1 MKDIKRRQFV
11 TSAGALASFAALPA
25 SARSPSSLPSASA
38 KSSSMKNSML
48 PPILHMVYFWLN
60 NPGSNEDRA
69 KLIAGL
75 ESLKSIPQ
83 IHSLHIG
90 VPANTLK
97 RDVIDNSFDVSE
109 LMFFESIEAQ
119 NEYQSHP
126 IHKEFVEQCSGLWC
140 KVIVRDSVSV

>member
-1 MKDIKRRQFV
+1 MTDIKRRQFV
-11 TSAGALASFAALPA
+11 TSAGALASFAVLPA
-25 SARSPSSLPSASA
+25 SASSPSSLPSASA

-75 ESLKSIPQ
+75 ESLKAIPQ
-83 IHSLHIG
+83 IHSLH
-90 VPANTLK
+90 
-97 RDVIDNSFDVSE
+97 IDNSFDVSE

-126 IHKEFVEQCSGLWC
+126 IHKQFVEQCSDLWR

>member
-1 MKDIKRRQFV
+1 MTDIKRRQFV

-25 SARSPSSLPSASA
+25 STSSPSALPSASA

-60 NPGSNEDRA
+60 NSGSNEDRA

-75 ESLKSIPQ
+75 ESLKAIPQ

-126 IHKEFVEQCSGLWC
+126 IHKQFVKQCSGLWS
-140 KVIVRDSVSV
+140 KVVVRDSVSV

>member
-1 MKDIKRRQFV
+1 MTDVKRRQFV
-11 TSAGALASFAALPA
+11 TSAGALASFAVLPA
-25 SARSPSSLPSASA
+25 SASSPSSLPSASA

-75 ESLKSIPQ
+75 ESLKAIPQ

-126 IHKEFVEQCSGLWC
+126 IHKQFVEQCSDLWR

>member
-1 MKDIKRRQFV
+1 MTDIKRRQFV
-11 TSAGALASFAALPA
+11 TSASALASFAALPA
-25 SARSPSSLPSASA
+25 SASSPISLPSDSA

-60 NPGSNEDRA
+60 NSGSNEDRA

-75 ESLKSIPQ
+75 ESLKAIPQ

-126 IHKEFVEQCSGLWC
+126 IHKQFVKQCSGLWS
-140 KVIVRDSVSV
+140 KVVVRDSVSV

>member
-1 MKDIKRRQFV
+1 MKRRQFV
-11 TSAGALASFAALPA
+11 TSAGALASFAVLPA
-25 SARSPSSLPSASA
+25 SASSPSSLPPASA

-60 NPGSNEDRA
+60 NSGSNEDRA
-69 KLIAGL
+69 KLVAGL
-75 ESLKSIPQ
+75 ESLKAIPQ

-109 LMFFESIEAQ
+109 LMFFESVEAQ

-126 IHKEFVEQCSGLWC
+126 IHKQFVEQCSGLWR
-140 KVIVRDSVSV
+140 KVVVRDSVSV

>member
-1 MKDIKRRQFV
+1 MTDIKRRQFV
-11 TSAGALASFAALPA
+11 TSAGALASFVVLPA
-25 SARSPSSLPSASA
+25 SASSPSSLPSAST
-38 KSSSMKNSML
+38 KSSSMENSML

-75 ESLKSIPQ
+75 ESLKAIPQ

-126 IHKEFVEQCSGLWC
+126 IHKQFVEQCSDLWR

>member
-1 MKDIKRRQFV
+1 MTDIKRRQFV
-11 TSAGALASFAALPA
+11 TRASALASIAALPA
-25 SARSPSSLPSASA
+25 SAAPSAVVAATTETSSA
-38 KSSSMKNSML
+38 TDTML
-48 PPILHMVYFWLN
+48 PPVLHMVYFWLN
-60 NPGSNEDRA
+60 NPGSTEDKA

-75 ESLKSIPQ
+75 ESLKAIPQ
-83 IHSLHIG
+83 IHSIHIG

-109 LMFFESIEAQ
+109 LMFFESVEAQ

-126 IHKEFVEQCSGLWC
+126 IHKQFVEQCAGLWR